1 MGLGLM
7 RSSRMKRRNPSL
19 DETLEVSFISPK
31 CGVYFLSFLL
41 KRLFLSENHRIKY
54 SFDNDVILSFGIPC
68 ARLQ

>member
-7 RSSRMKRRNPSL
+7 RSLRMKRRNPSL

-54 SFDNDVILSFGIPC
+54 DVILSFGIPC